1 MNQSGVRPQRYVQG
15 WPWHP
20 FRSGHSA
27 RMAFTDRSLEDIRR
41 EVAQF
46 ADERDWQQ
54 FHSPRNL
61 LLALVGEVGE
71 VAEIVR
77 WQGDNDPAIPEAKR
91 EDWADELADVLTL
104 LVRLADQSGV
114 DLTAAFATK
123 LEKARARYPIAG
135 FRGSNR
141 KYNEPPGTP
150 PSAS

>member
-1 MNQSGVRPQRYVQG
+1 MGSAVQCTAALERE
-15 WPWHP
+15 PLRLFPNRHP
-20 FRSGHSA
+20 A

-46 ADERDWQQ
+46 AHERDWEQ

-71 VAEIVR
+71 VAEILR
-77 WQGDNDPAIPEAKR
+77 WQGDQDPAIPEAKR

-114 DLTAAFATK
+114 DLTAAFASK
-123 LEKARARYPIAG
+123 LEKARARYPIEG

-141 KYNEPPGTP
+141 KYDEPPGP
-150 PSAS
+150 PSAR